1 MADFDPQRPSDES
14 KQNQA
19 AQNEAC
25 CGGHSCGGDRDH
37 FDADSDSFISDW
49 SGAETRLEA
58 QASAFEA
65 SHTEPRKPEQ
75 FWVDLVASQQ
85 RESGQSTTTAL
96 AKITDSAASGMS
108 ETFWAELV
116 ASQRGPNALWDDL
129 VRSQQPGESE
139 ASGAS
144 QEEPVRFASTGKP
157 SGMGW
162 SDDEADEWAPPE
174 RTYEPVQPAGE
185 PVEADADANTRR
197 DDVEWSAPASAEE
210 DWATARSEGLAY
222 EPTAEERPS
231 LMAAAVEAA
240 QEQAKAKKS
249 RKPAAKK
256 TATKQA
262 KAKKPASKAKK
273 PAAKKTAAKKPTA
286 KKVVKKAAPA
296 PKITKAPTRRAA

>member
-1 MADFDPQRPSDES
+1 MAEFDHQGPSDES
-14 KQNQA
+14 KHNQA

-25 CGGHSCGGDRDH
+25 CGGHSCGRDR
-37 FDADSDSFISDW
+37 FAPDADSFISDW
-49 SGAETRLEA
+49 SGAESKLEA
-58 QASAFEA
+58 QAAAFEA
-65 SHTEPRKPEQ
+65 SHAEPRKPEQ
-75 FWVDLVASQQ
+75 FWVDRVASQQ
-85 RESGQSTTTAL
+85 PQGGQSTTTAL
-96 AKITDSAASGMS
+96 AKITDSAAGGMS

-139 ASGAS
+139 ASGAA
-144 QEEPVRFASTGKP
+144 QEEPVRFASPGKP
-157 SGMGW
+157 GGMGW

-174 RTYEPVQPAGE
+174 RAFEPVQPAGE
-185 PVEADADANTRR
+185 PVEADANTRR
-197 DDVEWSAPASAEE
+197 DDVEWGAPASAEQ

-222 EPTAEERPS
+222 EPAAEERPS

-240 QEQAKAKKS
+240 QQQTKAKRASK
-249 RKPAAKK
+249 KPAAKK

-273 PAAKKTAAKKPTA
+273 PAAKKAAAKKPAA